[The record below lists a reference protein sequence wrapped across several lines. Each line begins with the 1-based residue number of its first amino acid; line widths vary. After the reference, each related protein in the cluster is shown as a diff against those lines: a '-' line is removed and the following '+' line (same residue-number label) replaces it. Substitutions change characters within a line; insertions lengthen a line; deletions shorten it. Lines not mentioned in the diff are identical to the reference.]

1 MKKLNLCK
9 IQINDFLDS
18 KEFPK
23 IMKKNKVKILS
34 KEDGRNKVTFTVEG
48 SEDSLEEIMIYTSL
62 RWSFA

>member
-23 IMKKNKVKILS
+23 IMKKNKV
-34 KEDGRNKVTFTVEG
+34 TFTVEG

-62 RWSFA
+62 RCSFA